1 MSVSTCATTY
11 ISNYSFGRVT
21 INGRS
26 YCSDLLIT
34 CRGGR
39 DQWRRR
45 TGHSLCV
52 EDLHEIL
59 QESPDI
65 LVVGTGLHGR
75 MQIPQATELELSS
88 RGIEIRC
95 LRTTEAVAE
104 FNRLQQRDASVAAAL
119 HLTC

>member
-34 CRGGR
+34 CRGVR